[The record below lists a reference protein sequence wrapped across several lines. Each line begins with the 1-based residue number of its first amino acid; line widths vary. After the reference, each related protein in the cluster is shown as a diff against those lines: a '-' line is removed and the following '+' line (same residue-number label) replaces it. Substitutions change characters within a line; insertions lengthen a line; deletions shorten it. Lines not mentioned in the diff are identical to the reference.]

1 MSLGPLQDIVAV
13 RREALKNEPE
23 VVRPEGGR
31 RVFRDLFAASVAGSG
46 TEGSKAAR
54 TAEILHLEMM
64 RSAISLDGSLMQT
77 APPAGGLLSSVLAA
91 YGSEVQKPA
100 TPVAEAASPT
110 QASVQETS
118 ATPPRAEPA
127 AQGSGS
133 TAIASII
140 SRASRRYGVDE
151 GLIKAVI
158 QVESNFKPTAVSH
171 AGAKG
176 LMQLMPATAAGLG
189 VTDSFNPEQ
198 NVMAGTRFLKDMLN
212 RYGGDLDKA
221 LAAYNWGPGNLERGK
236 GKLPRETQDYL
247 VKVKKLYANNE
258 VA

>member
-1 MSLGPLQDIVAV
+1 
-13 RREALKNEPE
+13 
-23 VVRPEGGR
+23 
-31 RVFRDLFAASVAGSG
+31 
-46 TEGSKAAR
+46 
-54 TAEILHLEMM
+54 
-64 RSAISLDGSLMQT
+64 
-77 APPAGGLLSSVLAA
+77 VLAA
-91 YGSEVQKPA
+91 YGSEVQKP
-100 TPVAEAASPT
+100 VAPAAETAHP
-110 QASVQETS
+110 AQEVKEIS
-118 ATPPRAEPA
+118 APPPRTEPV

-133 TAIASII
+133 PAIASII

-171 AGAKG
+171 AGARG